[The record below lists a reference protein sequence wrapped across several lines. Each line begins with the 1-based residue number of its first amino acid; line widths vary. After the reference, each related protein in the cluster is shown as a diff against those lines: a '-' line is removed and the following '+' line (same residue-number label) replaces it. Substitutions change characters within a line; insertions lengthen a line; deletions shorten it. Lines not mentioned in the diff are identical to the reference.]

1 MVARVLLVEDNTALQ
16 QFVTLAL
23 EDMALELR
31 ICASVGAALEALQQ
45 APVDLLITDLSLPD
59 RSGRELLTDL
69 KAQPSLRAGA
79 RLVVYSAAQPAVVQQ
94 QLRDLEVWR
103 FLSKPCPLAQLQACV
118 REALAD
124 LATAASASRADDD
137 LDHEAAL
144 QQALAHNF
152 GGNTALY
159 QSFRQSCQLQF
170 PADVQNGDQACE
182 KADGPALRHLAHSLK
197 SVLLILGLAAAGAK
211 AEQLELLLE
220 YSLEQGQPWPPKA
233 THIWAEL
240 RAHLQGPAVAGWTP
254 AAKPA

>member
-16 QFVTLAL
+16 QFVTMAL

-59 RSGRELLTDL
+59 RSGRELLADL
-69 KAQPSLRAGA
+69 KAQPNLRAGA

-103 FLSKPCPLAQLQACV
+103 FLSKPCPLAELQACV

-124 LATAASASRADDD
+124 LASAS
-137 LDHEAAL
+137 LPCVEPDHDAAL

-170 PADVQNGDQACE
+170 PADVQSGDQACAN
-182 KADGPALRHLAHSLK
+182 ADGPALRHLAHSLK

-220 YSLEQGQPWPPKA
+220 YSLEQGQPWPPEA
-233 THIWAEL
+233 ANNWAEL

-254 AAKPA
+254 ASSPA